1 MRIDVN
7 AFVGAYPF
15 RRVPGTSPE
24 ALVAAMDRTG
34 LDEAWVTHLPGVFWR
49 DPTEGNA
56 WLLELAGRHPR
67 LRPVP
72 AVHPGLADWPAT
84 LRRAADAGAPAVRAD
99 PTFYGIDP
107 AGAAMRALAAACG
120 EAGMPLSLA
129 VRFEDGRQR
138 HPNDHAPELPAAA
151 VRALIRSDPRVRLLV
166 THADRPFV
174 EEVHFGSTPA
184 EAGRVWWDICWV
196 WGPPEDHLQA
206 LLGTIGAARF
216 VVGTGQPLRIPENA
230 GAKLDL
236 LDCSAADR
244 AAIEGGN
251 AEALRAR

>member
-15 RRVPGTSPE
+15 RRVPGTSAQ
-24 ALVAAMDRTG
+24 ALLAAMDRTG
-34 LDEAWVTHLPGVFWR
+34 IDQAWVTHLPGVFWR

-56 WLLELAGRHPR
+56 WLLDLGRSQPR
-67 LRPVP
+67 LCPVP
-72 AVHPGLADWPAT
+72 AIHPGLADWERV
-84 LRRAADAGAPAVRAD
+84 LRNAAEAAVPAVRAD
-99 PTFYGIDP
+99 PTFYGLDP
-107 AGAAMRALAAACG
+107 AGGAMRALAAACG
-120 EAGMPLSLA
+120 EAGVALSLA

-151 VRALIRSDPRVRLLV
+151 VRALVRAHPSVRLLV

-184 EAGRVWWDICWV
+184 EASRIWWDICWI

-206 LLGTIGAARF
+206 LLGTVGPGRF
-216 VVGTGQPLRIPENA
+216 VLGTGQPLRLPENG

-251 AEALRAR
+251 AVALRGP

>member
-24 ALVAAMDRTG
+24 ALLAAMDRTG

-56 WLLELAGRHPR
+56 WLLELASRYPR

-84 LRRAADAGAPAVRAD
+84 LRRAADAGAPVVRAD

-107 AGAAMRALAAACG
+107 AGTAMRALTAACG
-120 EAGMPLSLA
+120 AAGMPLSLA

-184 EAGRVWWDICWV
+184 EAGRVWWDICWI

-216 VVGTGQPLRIPENA
+216 VAGTGQPLRIPENA

-251 AEALRAR
+251 AGAMRAR

>member
-24 ALVAAMDRTG
+24 ALLAAMDRSG

-56 WLLELAGRHPR
+56 WLLGLAGRYPR

-72 AVHPGLADWPAT
+72 AVHPGLADWSVT
-84 LRRAADAGAPAVRAD
+84 LRRAADVGAPAVRAD

-107 AGAAMRALAAACG
+107 ARAAMRALAVACG

-129 VRFEDGRQR
+129 VRLEDGRQR

-174 EEVHFGSTPA
+174 ELAADVG
-184 EAGRVWWDICWV
+184 
-196 WGPPEDHLQA
+196 
-206 LLGTIGAARF
+206 GTIGRPRRRKAPRS
-216 VVGTGQPLRIPENA
+216 
-230 GAKLDL
+230 
-236 LDCSAADR
+236 SAASR
-244 AAIEGGN
+244 AIGSQGTSAAPVRSGRASTAPA
-251 AEALRAR
+251 AERPASARLRNVAWR

>member
-1 MRIDVN
+1 MRTDVN
-7 AFVGAYPF
+7 AFVGSYPF

-24 ALVAAMDRTG
+24 ALLAAMDRVG
-34 LDEAWVTHLPGVFWR
+34 IDEAWVTHLPGVFWR

-56 WLLELAGRHPR
+56 WLMRMTRDHRR

-72 AVHPGLADWPAT
+72 SVHPGLADWRDALPA
-84 LRRAADAGAPAVRAD
+84 AADAGAPAVRAD

-107 AGAAMRALAAACG
+107 AGPAMRALAAACG
-120 EAGMPLSLA
+120 EADLPLSLA

-138 HPNDHAPELPAAA
+138 HPNDHAPELPPPA

-184 EAGRVWWDICWV
+184 EASRIWWDICWI
-196 WGPPEDHLQA
+196 WGPPEDHLQT
-206 LLGTIGAARF
+206 LLSTVGAPRF
-216 VVGTGQPLRIPENA
+216 VLGTGQPLRLPENG

-236 LDCSAADR
+236 LDLSPGDR
-244 AAIEGGN
+244 SSIESGN
-251 AEALRAR
+251 ARTLAGR